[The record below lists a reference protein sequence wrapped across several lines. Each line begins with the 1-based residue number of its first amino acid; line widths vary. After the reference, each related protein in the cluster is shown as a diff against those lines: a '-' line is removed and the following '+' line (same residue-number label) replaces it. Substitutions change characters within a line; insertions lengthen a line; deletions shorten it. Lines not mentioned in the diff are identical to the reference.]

1 MEAFKKNAPENK
13 LHGDLPKVGIRP
25 VIDGRR
31 NGIREG
37 LEDQTMAMATSVA
50 ELIGKELKHPCGLPV
65 ECVIADTT
73 IGGFAEAADCDAKF
87 ARENVGLT
95 ITVTPCW
102 CYGSETID
110 MDPLRPKAI
119 WGFNGTERPGAVYL
133 ASALASHNQKGLP
146 AFSIYGH
153 DVQDADNRSIPADV
167 REKLLRFARA
177 GLAVATLRGKAYLG
191 MGGMSMGI
199 GGSIMSA
206 PFLEKYLGLRMEQV
220 DMCEFTRRWEEGIY
234 DHEEFELAKEWVKEY
249 IHIGWDKNP
258 ESVKHDDAK
267 KAEVMEKCILMTMI
281 ARDLMQG
288 NKKLAEMG
296 FIEESN
302 GHNAIA
308 GGFQGQRQWTDHYP
322 NGDMMEA
329 LLNSSFDWNGIR
341 EPMIVATENDHLNGL
356 AMLLGKLVTGRAQG
370 FADVRTYWSPEAI
383 ERVTGWKPEGYAEH
397 GMIHLINSGSVTL
410 EASGECSDE
419 AGNPVIKP
427 WWDIAPEEAKAC
439 LDATQFCYADL
450 FYFRGGGYS
459 SHLVS
464 RGGMPVTMSRLN
476 LIDGL
481 GPVLQIAEGYTCE
494 LPKDVHDIIDKR
506 TDPTWPTTWFA
517 PRLTGKGAFTDVY
530 SVMAHW
536 GANHGAFSYGH
547 IGADLITLASML
559 RIPVCMHNVPE
570 EKIYR
575 PSMWDAFG
583 TSDLEGADYRACAA
597 LGPLYGKQL

>member
-153 DVQDADNRSIPADV
+153 DVQDADNRTIPADV
-167 REKLLRFARA
+167 KEKLLRFARA

-258 ESVKHDDAK
+258 ESVKHDDDK

-288 NKKLAEMG
+288 NKKLAKMG

-410 EASGECSDE
+410 EASGECADE

-494 LPKDVHDIIDKR
+494 LPKDVHDNIDKR

-559 RIPVCMHNVPE
+559 RIPVCMHNVPDD
-570 EKIYR
+570 KVYR

>member
-1 MEAFKKNAPENK
+1 MTAFKQNAPENK
-13 LHGDLPKVGIRP
+13 LRGALPKVGIRP
-25 VIDGRR
+25 AIDGRR
-31 NGIREG
+31 KGVREG
-37 LEDQTMAMATSVA
+37 LEDQTMGMARAVA
-50 ELIGKELKHPCGLPV
+50 KLIETELRHPCGLPV
-65 ECVIADTT
+65 ECVIADHT
-73 IGGFAEAADCDAKF
+73 IGGVAEAAECEAKF
-87 ARENVGLT
+87 AREDVGLT

-102 CYGSETID
+102 CYGSETLD

-133 ASALASHNQKGLP
+133 ACALAAHSQKGIP

-153 DVQDADNRSIPADV
+153 DVQDAADGSIPVDV
-167 REKLLRFARA
+167 RAKLLRFARA
-177 GLAVATLRGKAYLG
+177 GLAVATMRGKSYLG
-191 MGGMSMGI
+191 MGGMAMGI
-199 GGSIMSA
+199 AGSIMDA
-206 PFLEKYLGLRMEQV
+206 PFIEKYLGMRMEQV
-220 DMCEFTRRWEEGIY
+220 DMCEFVRRWEEGIY
-234 DHEEFELAKEWVKEY
+234 DHEEFELAKKWVVEY
-249 IHIGWDKNP
+249 VTLGWDKNP
-258 ESVKHDDAK
+258 EEMQHSPERKRDVL
-267 KAEVMEKCILMTMI
+267 EKCILMTMI

-296 FIEESN
+296 FVEESC

-308 GGFQGQRQWTDHYP
+308 AGFQGQRQWTDHYP

-341 EPMIVATENDHLNGL
+341 EPLIVATENDHLNGL

-383 ERVTGWKPEGYAEH
+383 ERVSGWKPD
-397 GMIHLINSGSVTL
+397 GMASDGLIHLINSGSVTL
-410 EASGECSDE
+410 EA
-419 AGNPVIKP
+419 AGVCTEDGHSAIKH
-427 WWDIAPEEAKAC
+427 WWELTAEEAKAT

-481 GPVLQIAEGYTCE
+481 GPVLQIAEGYTVE
-494 LPKDVHDIIDKR
+494 LPGNVHEILDKR

-530 SVMAHW
+530 SVMANW

-570 EKIYR
+570 KEIYR
-575 PSMWDAFG
+575 PSMWNAFG
-583 TSDLEGADYRACAA
+583 TSDLEGADYRACAS
-597 LGPLYGKQL
+597 LGPIYGRK

>member
-1 MEAFKKNAPENK
+1 M
-13 LHGDLPKVGIRP
+13 V
-25 VIDGRR
+25 
-31 NGIREG
+31 
-37 LEDQTMAMATSVA
+37 S
-50 ELIGKELKHPCGLPV
+50 
-65 ECVIADTT
+65 
-73 IGGFAEAADCDAKF
+73 
-87 ARENVGLT
+87 
-95 ITVTPCW
+95 PCW
-102 CYGSETID
+102 CYGSETLD

-133 ASALASHNQKGLP
+133 ACALAAHSQKGIP

-153 DVQDADNRSIPADV
+153 DVQDAADGSIPADV

-177 GLAVATLRGKAYLG
+177 GLAVATMRGKSYLG
-191 MGGMSMGI
+191 MGGMAMGI
-199 GGSIMSA
+199 AGSIMDA
-206 PFLEKYLGLRMEQV
+206 PFIEKYLGMRMEQV
-220 DMCEFTRRWEEGIY
+220 DMCEFVRRWEEGIY
-234 DHEEFELAKEWVKEY
+234 DHEEFELAKKWVVEY
-249 IHIGWDKNP
+249 VTLGWDKNP
-258 ESVKHDDAK
+258 EEMQHSPERKRDVL
-267 KAEVMEKCILMTMI
+267 EKCILMTMI

-288 NKKLAEMG
+288 NQKLAEMG
-296 FIEESN
+296 FVEESC

-308 GGFQGQRQWTDHYP
+308 AGFQGQRQWTDHYP

-341 EPMIVATENDHLNGL
+341 EPLIVATENDHLNGL

-383 ERVTGWKPEGYAEH
+383 ERVSGWKPD
-397 GMIHLINSGSVTL
+397 GMASDGLIHLINSGSVTL
-410 EASGECSDE
+410 EA
-419 AGNPVIKP
+419 AGVCTEDGHPAIKH
-427 WWDIAPEEAKAC
+427 WWELTAEEAKTT

-481 GPVLQIAEGYTCE
+481 GPVLQIAEGYTVE
-494 LPKDVHDIIDKR
+494 LPGNVHEILDKR

-530 SVMAHW
+530 SVMANW

-559 RIPVCMHNVPE
+559 RIPVCMHNVPDKE
-570 EKIYR
+570 IYR
-575 PSMWDAFG
+575 PSMWNAFG
-583 TSDLEGADYRACAA
+583 TSDLEGADYRACAS
-597 LGPLYGKQL
+597 LGPIYGRK

>member
-1 MEAFKKNAPENK
+1 METFKKNAPENK

-31 NGIREG
+31 KGIREG
-37 LEDQTMAMATSVA
+37 LEDQTMAMATMVA

-65 ECVIADTT
+65 ECVISDTT

-153 DVQDADNRSIPADV
+153 DVQDANDRSIPADV

-258 ESVKHDDAK
+258 EDVQHDAAK

-410 EASGECSDE
+410 EASGECADE

-494 LPKDVHDIIDKR
+494 LPGDVHDIIDKR

-559 RIPVCMHNVPE
+559 RIPVCMHNVPD
-570 EKIYR
+570 EKVYR

-583 TSDLEGADYRACAA
+583 TSDLEAADYRACAA